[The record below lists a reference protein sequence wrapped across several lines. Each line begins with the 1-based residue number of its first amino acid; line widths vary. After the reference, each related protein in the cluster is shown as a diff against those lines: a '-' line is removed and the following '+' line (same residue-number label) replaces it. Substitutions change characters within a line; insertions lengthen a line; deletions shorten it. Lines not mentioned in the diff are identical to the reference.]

1 MLMLQ
6 AVPYAQDEFVLLVPR
21 GHELAQRSSIDKCEL
36 YNLSFVSMNKG
47 SSVQAA
53 QEETLLQQ
61 GIKWHKLYTYMVRLL
76 LHSTGCPGTVRKAAH
91 IPLKAT
97 VVYHPCT
104 Y

>member
-61 GIKWHKLYTYMVRLL
+61 GIKWHKLYTYMV
-76 LHSTGCPGTVRKAAH
+76 STSPAFKCLAWHCLQGSSEPQLS
-91 IPLKAT
+91 ILLKAT
-97 VVYHPCT
+97 NV
-104 Y
+104 